1 MVQQS
6 KKTMTYRVR
15 AVLLLSPFLLAQI
28 LVAAAPQVLSA
39 ELRPETVEGFQR
51 YVVATEARVRKQ
63 VARPDSFLYI
73 DGLSQQRRSEV
84 QQLMKQGKIF
94 IERLESRDASG
105 NVIEAPGGL
114 IHHWIGDVFIPGASI
129 GQVLN
134 LVEDYAHQQDLYQP
148 DVVRSR
154 LLSHNGDDF
163 KVFLRFREKKVVTVT
178 MDTVHEVHYSRLD
191 GAHWY
196 SQSAA
201 TRIAEVEN
209 PDKPNEREKPP
220 GHDGGFLWRLNSYW
234 RFAEQDGGV
243 YVEAESISLTRDIPT
258 GLGWLVG
265 PFVTSIPKES
275 LERTLGSTRSAVLAR
290 IETNPRKAAASPL
303 KSPKNVSSARMQRAT
318 LAPLGASEPGR
329 RTLFSRPES
338 GG

>member
-1 MVQQS
+1 MVQQRE
-6 KKTMTYRVR
+6 KHMTYRVR

-28 LVAAAPQVLSA
+28 LLARVPQALSA

-51 YVVATEARVRKQ
+51 YVWATEARVRKQ
-63 VARPDSFLYI
+63 VARPDGFLYI
-73 DGLSQQRRSEV
+73 DGLSQPRRSEV

-105 NVIEAPGGL
+105 NVIGAPGGL

-129 GQVLN
+129 SQVLN
-134 LVEDYAHQQDLYQP
+134 LVEDYAHHQDVYQP
-148 DVVRSR
+148 DVVRSQ
-154 LLSHNGDDF
+154 LLSHNDDDF

-191 GAHWY
+191 SAHWY
-196 SQSAA
+196 SQSVA

-220 GHDGGFLWRLNSYW
+220 GHDSGFLWRLNSYW
-234 RFAEQDGGV
+234 RFAELDGGV
-243 YVEAESISLTRDIPT
+243 YVETESISLTRDLPT

-265 PFVTSIPKES
+265 PFVTSVPRES

-290 IETNPRKAAASPL
+290 IETNRRKAAGSPL
-303 KSPKNVSSARMQRAT
+303 KDPKNASSARMQKAT
-318 LAPLGASEPGR
+318 LAPLGAGEPRR
-329 RTLFSRPES
+329 RTPFSRPES